1 MEKTE
6 IKAIFNSYTEEEQ
19 NYLDRTMTFLAI
31 CGVCGAPETAEDF
44 RKWCDKALAE
54 RRQAIMD
61 KETKKIKKAENE
73 RKKAEALGMT
83 VEEMKAEQSRKR
95 KIRNAKQRIADAE
108 KEIKILQAKIR
119 EDKKLLKKLE
129 G

>member
-1 MEKTE
+1 MKNTKM
-6 IKAIFNSYTEEEQ
+6 KAVFNSYTKEEQ
-19 NYLDRTMTFLAI
+19 DYLESKMMVLAI

-44 RKWCDKALAE
+44 KKWCDEAIAE
-54 RRQAIMD
+54 RKQAIMD
-61 KETKKIKKAENE
+61 KEAKKIKKAENE

-95 KIRNAKQRIADAE
+95 KIRNAKQRITDAE
-108 KEIKILQAKIR
+108 KEIKRLQVKIQK
-119 EDKKLLKKLE
+119 DKNLLKKLE